1 MIYKSLGPPITTDID
16 VAKKVSKYIA
26 IDIDI
31 RKISIRKFWNIS
43 ILIKYCINENLAY
56 RTSLLRHVEGRP
68 QRVVLYSLTF
78 IMYLSLDLIGNFNR
92 ALISFHTEQKPTGRA
107 TQTIM
112 MPSAGLLAP
121 FTTFLGF
128 KLIQAKV
135 G

>member
-1 MIYKSLGPPITTDID
+1 MNLPKIFGKKSVKYAIKAVIYKSLGPPITTDID

-92 ALISFHTEQKPTGRA
+92 
-107 TQTIM
+107 
-112 MPSAGLLAP
+112 
-121 FTTFLGF
+121 
-128 KLIQAKV
+128 V
-135 G
+135 